1 MWPERALLLTWRAHM
16 IRGAYTTDVSRRL
29 PVLHKDFLKIGNPNM
44 IVGILDGLL
53 EPDQIDLIN
62 LQQRL
67 QAKAMFDLGLSHFRF
82 GKSLNNTHW
91 RQRVSRFYYGAYN
104 GSKAIRYLVD
114 GAHSTD
120 SSDHKRIG
128 DLPKGFPMRE
138 TYNARLKELRDDRN
152 KCDYDHTAR
161 ARDLF
166 ISQTNAE
173 QLTGD
178 FLRHTLAYL
187 NGRGLDLRSRI

>member
-1 MWPERALLLTWRAHM
+1 M
-16 IRGAYTTDVSRRL
+16 
-29 PVLHKDFLKIGNPNM
+29 HKDFLNLGNPKK

-53 EPDQIDLIN
+53 DPAQIDLIN
-62 LQQRL
+62 LQQKL

-104 GSKAIRYLVD
+104 GSKAIRYLVN
-114 GAHSTD
+114 GTHSTE
-120 SSDHKRIG
+120 SSDHKKVG
-128 DLPKGFPMRE
+128 ELPDDFPVRE
-138 TYNARLKELRDDRN
+138 TYNARLKELREDRN
-152 KCDYDHTAR
+152 TCDYDHTAR
-161 ARDLF
+161 VRDLF
-166 ISQTNAE
+166 IAQTDAE

-178 FLRHTLAYL
+178 FLRDTLVYL

>member
-1 MWPERALLLTWRAHM
+1 
-16 IRGAYTTDVSRRL
+16 
-29 PVLHKDFLKIGNPNM
+29 LHKDFIKIGNPKK

-62 LQQRL
+62 LQQKL

-82 GKSLNNTHW
+82 GRSLNKSHW

-104 GSKAIRYLVD
+104 GSKAVRYLVD

-120 SSDHKRIG
+120 SSDHKNVG
-128 DLPKGFPMRE
+128 NLPTDFPVRE
-138 TYNARLKELRDDRN
+138 TYNARLKELREDRN
-152 KCDYDHTAR
+152 KCDYGHTTR

-166 ISQTNAE
+166 ISQTEAE
-173 QLTGD
+173 ELTGD
-178 FLRHTLAYL
+178 FLRHTLEYL
-187 NGRGLDLRSRI
+187 NQRGLDLRSRI

>member
-1 MWPERALLLTWRAHM
+1 M
-16 IRGAYTTDVSRRL
+16 
-29 PVLHKDFLKIGNPNM
+29 HKDFLNIGNPKK

-62 LQQRL
+62 LQQKL

-82 GKSLNNTHW
+82 GKSLNKTHW

-120 SSDHKRIG
+120 SSDHKKIG
-128 DLPKGFPMRE
+128 ELPKDFPMRE
-138 TYNARLKELRDDRN
+138 TYFTRLKELRDDRN

-166 ISQTNAE
+166 NAQIDAE
-173 QLTGD
+173 QLTGE
-178 FLRHTLAYL
+178 FLRHTMAYL
-187 NGRGLDLRSRI
+187 NERGLDLRSQI